1 MANYV
6 LSTYDI
12 TDSNAVVTDNP
23 SVEWQQTT
31 ATDFVTPTWSSINRA
46 VSPTDALQNNFN
58 FADIEK
64 SIRGFIHGRRPVYN
78 LKFPRGYYNK

>member
-1 MANYV
+1 MASYV

-46 VSPTDALQNNFN
+46 ISPTDTLQNNFN
-58 FADIEK
+58 SK
-64 SIRGFIHGRRPVYN
+64 LPGSLLN
-78 LKFPRGYYNK
+78 LDSFNRVPISTIFTI